1 MDSNETLWP
10 SASKSA
16 VVSESTASCAPR
28 LRRWLT
34 FARSVVIGVRLWN
47 VISSIPRCLLKS
59 AKKPISGSPM
69 VPVPTTCTI
78 LLMLPSPVF
87 SDPPVDAL
95 GARAARFEEYDET
108 GLPPTGSAGA
118 DGQLRAYLFRGSA
131 GNLEGL
137 WKEPEGPRA
146 GSAVFAHPH
155 PLHGATLHNKVV
167 FRAARCLARAG
178 YGVLRFNFRGVG
190 LSEGRFDSGRG
201 ETDDFR
207 AALDEAERRGG
218 LPIVAGG
225 FSFGSAAGL
234 RAIPGDPRVS
244 AFVGVGVPLASE
256 PPESLPLPKVPAL
269 FVVGSEDVYGPPEML
284 RRWAA

>member
-1 MDSNETLWP
+1 VL
-10 SASKSA
+10 
-16 VVSESTASCAPR
+16 
-28 LRRWLT
+28 
-34 FARSVVIGVRLWN
+34 
-47 VISSIPRCLLKS
+47 
-59 AKKPISGSPM
+59 
-69 VPVPTTCTI
+69 
-78 LLMLPSPVF
+78 

-95 GARAARFEEYDET
+95 AARVDRPEEYDET
-108 GLPPTGSAGA
+108 GLPPTRSSEAS
-118 DGQLRAYLFRGSA
+118 GQLRAYLFRGPA

-207 AALDEAERRGG
+207 AALDEAERRAGA
-218 LPIVAGG
+218 PIIAGG
-225 FSFGSAAGL
+225 FSFGAAAGL
-234 RAIPGDPRVS
+234 RAISADARVA
-244 AFVGVGVPLASE
+244 AFIGVGVPLASE
-256 PPESLPLPKVPAL
+256 SPESLPLPKVPAL
-269 FVVGSEDVYGPPEML
+269 FVVGSEDVYGPPRIL
-284 RRWAA
+284 SQWAGDSARIVEVRGANHFLDGRLDELEKALTSFLSDVRKRPGP